1 MTCQVEHDGGMPT
14 KPRPTLRAQWLGQSL
29 RQLRESTGMTLQQA
43 AEFLQRN
50 AATVSRFESG
60 EYPIRRPDLMALL
73 DLYGVSEERTRDGL
87 IRLSEDV
94 WRKGWWDAYANTVD
108 RRYIDLLWLDAR
120 AERLRTYGAMLVPGL
135 LQTRE
140 YAGTLIRNM
149 ATADTPEVQIGKMI
163 ELRMTRQQMLGGDAP
178 ISFAAVVD
186 ESVLRRVIGGSE
198 VLRGQLTKLLEVT
211 ERPNVEV
218 RVLPLRRGAHAGLD
232 GSFWLYEMPD
242 PYPDVTYVDTLAGAL
257 YVEEDAAV
265 DRFRQAYDQLSAMAL
280 GGEESAALIAAAEK
294 EL

>member
-1 MTCQVEHDGGMPT
+1 MPRT
-14 KPRPTLRAQWLGQSL
+14 KPGPTLRAQWLGQQL
-29 RQLRESTGMTLQQA
+29 RALRESAGMTLKQA
-43 AEFLQRN
+43 GEYLQRDGSM
-50 AATVSRFESG
+50 VSRFETA
-60 EYPIRRPDLMALL
+60 EYPIRRGDVLALL

-140 YAGTLIRNM
+140 YAETLIRNM
-149 ATADTPEVQIGKMI
+149 ATADTPEGQIGKMI

-186 ESVLRRVIGGSE
+186 ESVLRRVIGGPE
-198 VLRGQLTKLLEVT
+198 VMRGQLAQLREVA
-211 ERPNVEV
+211 ERPNVEL
-218 RVLPLRRGAHAGLD
+218 RVLPLPRGEHAGLD

-242 PYPDVTYVDTLAGAL
+242 PYPDVAYVDTLAGAL
-257 YVEEDAAV
+257 YVEEDTAV
-265 DRFRQAYDQLSAMAL
+265 DRFRQAYDHLSAMAL
-280 GGEESAALIAAAEK
+280 GGEESA
-294 EL
+294 